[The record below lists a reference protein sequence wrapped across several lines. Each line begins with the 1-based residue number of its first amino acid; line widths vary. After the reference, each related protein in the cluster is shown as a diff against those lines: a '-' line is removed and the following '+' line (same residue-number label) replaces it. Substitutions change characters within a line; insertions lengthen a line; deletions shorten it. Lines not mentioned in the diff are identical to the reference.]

1 MITLAGLRYARVM
14 AADGGPIARL
24 VCGEASELGA
34 RVFSAQATLRD
45 ELMPSRLVR
54 QLWSSADGGGTAA
67 SPLLARV
74 KAVSEAL
81 ERWAHWTLHASPEA
95 ARYGFDVDPSSNGLA
110 AFPGLL
116 ARQSRR
122 PALLEAAER
131 FNLLHWWEGH
141 LPARWR
147 ESPWPGIDAMVIES
161 AAPGVTVVLHRFD
174 APGQHA
180 FGHAAGATFLEAC
193 RRAVGEL
200 ERHSAVMRLKALAT
214 VASAAGGAA
223 PAEMHTQERRSVFFS
238 TEAGFELFSER
249 VAASPRTPQA
259 VPKLVFDG
267 RVDGPWSRYAD
278 VWRVVF
284 EPPSRRFL
292 KRDAQY
298 FLW

>member
-24 VCGEASELGA
+24 TCGEASELGR

-45 ELMPSRLVR
+45 ELMPSRRVQR
-54 QLWSSADGGGTAA
+54 LWSSADGGGTAA
-67 SPLLARV
+67 SPLLARI

-81 ERWAHWTLHASPEA
+81 ERWAHWTLHASTDA
-95 ARYGFDVDPSSNGLA
+95 ARHGFDVDPSSNGLA

-116 ARQSRR
+116 ARQARR

-131 FNLLHWWEGH
+131 FNLLQWWEGR
-141 LPARWR
+141 LPARWQPT
-147 ESPWPGIDAMVIES
+147 PWAGVEAVVIES
-161 AAPGVTVVLHRFD
+161 AAPGVTVVLHRCD
-174 APGQHA
+174 APGLHA
-180 FGHAAGATFLEAC
+180 FGHAAGATFREAC
-193 RRAVGEL
+193 HRAVGEL
-200 ERHSAVMRLKALAT
+200 ERHTAVMRFKAIAA
-214 VASAAGGAA
+214 VAAPADGAA
-223 PAEMHTQERRSVFFS
+223 PPEMSTQEQRSVFFS

-249 VAASPRTPQA
+249 VAASPRTAQA
-259 VPKLVFDG
+259 APKVVFDG

-292 KRDAQY
+292 QRDAQY

>member
-45 ELMPSRLVR
+45 ELMPSRRVR
-54 QLWSSADGGGTAA
+54 RWWSSADGGGTAA
-67 SPLLARV
+67 SPLLARI

-95 ARYGFDVDPSSNGLA
+95 ARYGFDIDPSSNGLA
-110 AFPGLL
+110 AFPGLF
-116 ARQSRR
+116 ARQARR

-131 FNLLHWWEGH
+131 FNLLHWWEGR
-141 LPARWR
+141 LPAARCPT
-147 ESPWPGIDAMVIES
+147 PWPDVDAVVIAS
-161 AAPGVTVVLHRFD
+161 RAPGVTVVLHRRD
-174 APGQHA
+174 GAGQHA
-180 FGHAAGATFLEAC
+180 FGHAAGATFREAC
-193 RRAVGEL
+193 GRAIGEL
-200 ERHSAVMRLKALAT
+200 ERHTAVMRLRALAL
-214 VASAAGGAA
+214 VAA
-223 PAEMHTQERRSVFFS
+223 PAPGADARELAVQEQRSIFFS
-238 TEAGFELFSER
+238 TDAGHELFCER
-249 VAASPRTPQA
+249 VDSSPGAPRA
-259 VPKLVFDG
+259 DPKLVFDG
-267 RVDGPWSRYAD
+267 RVPGPWSRYAD

-292 KRDAQY
+292 TRDAQY